1 MINSTLLLNMGFKHK
16 AMTNSPGTVWMLCYC
31 ANLAS
36 LCSSVVAVTHKQGR
50 VAMKDAALQGH
61 LGGSS
66 A

>member
-1 MINSTLLLNMGFKHK
+1 MINSILLLNMGFKHK
-16 AMTNSPGTVWMLCYC
+16 AMTNRPGTLCYC

-36 LCSSVVAVTHKQGR
+36 LRSSVLAVTHKEGR
-50 VAMKDAALQGH
+50 AATKDAVLQGH